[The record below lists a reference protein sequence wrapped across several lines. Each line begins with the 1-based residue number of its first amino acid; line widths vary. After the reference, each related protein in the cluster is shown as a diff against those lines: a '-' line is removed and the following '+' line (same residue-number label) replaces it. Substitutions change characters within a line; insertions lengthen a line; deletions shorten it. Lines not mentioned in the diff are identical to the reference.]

1 MLASVGFKYHTVFR
15 QAFKKTTTLR
25 KDNADRL
32 AAFTSLQ
39 RKRDINKPSTTEAT
53 KAVHDYGK
61 RAFLFLHLHHHLTP
75 CIITFASIF
84 STVFTITYR
93 RGKVE

>member
-39 RKRDINKPSTTEAT
+39 RKRDINKIQYYRDNKGRKITLGS
-53 KAVHDYGK
+53 K
-61 RAFLFLHLHHHLTP
+61 RHNGARVY
-75 CIITFASIF
+75 I
-84 STVFTITYR
+84 
-93 RGKVE
+93 